1 MQGLQGWV
9 ALGLNRESF
18 IHAARTAIAVLAS
31 LYTARLCRMPEAYW
45 AAITTL
51 VVMQSSLGATLEI
64 SGQRL
69 AGTALGAAAGA
80 LLSERFGANVLVFAA
95 GVFVLGL
102 ICAVLH
108 LGHNAYR
115 YAGVT
120 LAIVVLITR
129 DRAGWIVAEHRFVEV
144 AIGIVVGLILAAIW
158 PERLAES

>member
-1 MQGLQGWV
+1 
-9 ALGLNRESF
+9 
-18 IHAARTAIAVLAS
+18 
-31 LYTARLCRMPEAYW
+31 MPEAYW

-80 LLSERFGANVLVFAA
+80 LLSERFGANFLVFAG

-120 LAIVVLITR
+120 LAIVMLITR